1 MEVVGAGFGS
11 ARDRSILRCD
21 IHLVVAVIPKKLS
34 SGGEVLPKG
43 RRFTDH

>member
-1 MEVVGAGFGS
+1 MGVAGASFGS
-11 ARDRSILRCD
+11 ARDRSILGCD

-34 SGGEVLPKG
+34 SGGEVLLKG